1 MDWGVRLALGS
12 NMGDRDSHLA
22 AARELIAERVLQE
35 MEWSPIHQT
44 EAVGPPQGRYLNQV
58 VKGVSRHQ
66 DPVRL
71 LEECLQIETDL
82 GRVRELRWGPRV
94 IDIDLLTFGSI
105 ERDEPPL
112 TLPHPRIHQR
122 SFVLAPWA
130 QLEPEFQIT
139 AGGKTVLELLQQWS
153 PPVVEPLDVPLDHPP
168 LDQALR

>member
-1 MDWGVRLALGS
+1 M
-12 NMGDRDSHLA
+12 
-22 AARELIAERVLQE
+22 
-35 MEWSPIHQT
+35 
-44 EAVGPPQGRYLNQV
+44 
-58 VKGVSRHQ
+58 
-66 DPVRL
+66 

-112 TLPHPRIHQR
+112 TLPHPRIQQR

-139 AGGKTVLELLQQWS
+139 AGGKTVLELLQEWS
-153 PPVVEPLDVPLDHPP
+153 PAVVDPRDASLDHPRHDP
-168 LDQALR
+168 ALR